1 MNVIACMLT
10 TLLALEGAAPSAAS
24 PGKCPP
30 ADNRCKAE
38 LFVRQAATAKTAKE
52 RALYLH
58 GAHRSYLALFDQ
70 TGEVKDLCAARRTYD
85 QSLAIKGQPE
95 SQRASFA
102 ARQADLTS
110 RERERGTRC
119 GRAAKRE
126 PKPEP
131 QVVATSPRPQDAPPA
146 TNDAPQQ
153 PALALEPI
161 VPSEPQSELLPVVAR
176 PRPPVAVRP
185 SSPPPW
191 THADVQAAQPGRRLV
206 IAGGVSL
213 GAGLALT
220 GVAGYLGGRLLGT
233 WRDSQ
238 ALHDAAGS
246 LGTEDQ
252 AARDAALASDYQ
264 RLRAPTMAMAIV
276 GGSTLIVGAVL
287 VGVGARRLARVA
299 SRAALLPMPGGLA
312 FRARF

>member
-1 MNVIACMLT
+1 MTSIAFPLAV
-10 TLLALEGAAPSAAS
+10 LLALQGVTPSTTRTRECE
-24 PGKCPP
+24 PT
-30 ADNRCKAE
+30 DNRCKAA
-38 LFVRQAATAKTAKE
+38 LFVRRAAAAVLPKE

-58 GAHRSYLALFDQ
+58 AAHRSYLALFDQ

-110 RERERGTRC
+110 REHERGVRC
-119 GRAAKRE
+119 GRAAKRD

-131 QVVATSPRPQDAPPA
+131 RIVATAPQEAPPVVLD
-146 TNDAPQQ
+146 TQ
-153 PALALEPI
+153 PALDSIEPRESQ
-161 VPSEPQSELLPVVAR
+161 PDALLPVVAR
-176 PRPPVAVRP
+176 ARPPLVVRP
-185 SSPPPW
+185 PSPPPR
-191 THADVQAAQPGRRLV
+191 ADVQDAQPGRRLV

-213 GAGLALT
+213 GVGLVLT
-220 GVAGYLGGRLLGT
+220 GAAGYLGGQLLGT
-233 WRDSQ
+233 WRDSR
-238 ALHDAAGS
+238 ALHDAAGP

-264 RLRAPTMAMAIV
+264 RLRAPTLAMAFV

-312 FRARF
+312 IHTRF

>member
-1 MNVIACMLT
+1 MNVIACIIA
-10 TLLALEGAAPSAAS
+10 TLLALEGAAPSTAR

-38 LFVRQAATAKTAKE
+38 LFVRQASTAKTARD

-95 SQRASFA
+95 NQRASFA

-110 RERERGTRC
+110 RERERGARC
-119 GRAAKRE
+119 GRAAKRDS
-126 PKPEP
+126 KPEP
-131 QVVATSPRPQDAPPA
+131 AIVATAPRLQDAPPV
-146 TNDAPQQ
+146 TNNAPQ
-153 PALALEPI
+153 PPISALTSNG
-161 VPSEPQSELLPVVAR
+161 PSEPLPALLPVVAR
-176 PRPPVAVRP
+176 PRAPVAVRP
-185 SSPPPW
+185 SSPLSS
-191 THADVQAAQPGRRLV
+191 THADMYQAKPGRRLM
-206 IAGGVSL
+206 ITGGVSL
-213 GAGLALT
+213 SVGLALT
-220 GVAGYLGGRLLGT
+220 GVAGYLGGQLLST

-238 ALHDAAGS
+238 ALHDAAGP

-252 AARDAALASDYQ
+252 AARDATLASDYQ
-264 RLRAPTMAMAIV
+264 RLRAPTLALAIV

-287 VGVGARRLARVA
+287 LGVGARRLARVA

-312 FRARF
+312 FHARF

>member
-1 MNVIACMLT
+1 MNLIACMMA
-10 TLLALEGAAPSAAS
+10 TLLALEGTPAAPAPA
-24 PGKCPP
+24 KCPP

-38 LFVRQAATAKTAKE
+38 LFVRQAATAGTAKE

-102 ARQADLTS
+102 ARQVDLTS
-110 RERERGTRC
+110 REHERGARC
-119 GRAAKRE
+119 GRAAKRD

-131 QVVATSPRPQDAPPA
+131 LVVAVAPQSQEAPPV
-146 TNDAPQQ
+146 TPDTK
-153 PALALEPI
+153 PALDSI
-161 VPSEPQSELLPVVAR
+161 GPSEPQPDALLPVVAQA
-176 PRPPVAVRP
+176 RPPLVVRP
-185 SSPPPW
+185 PSPQTRPP
-191 THADVQAAQPGRRLV
+191 ADVQDAQPGRRLV

-213 GAGLALT
+213 GVGLALT
-220 GVAGYLGGRLLGT
+220 GVAGYLGGQLLGT
-233 WRDSQ
+233 WRDSR
-238 ALHDAAGS
+238 ALHDAAGP

-264 RLRAPTMAMAIV
+264 RLRAPTLAMALV

-287 VGVGARRLARVA
+287 VSVGARRLARVA

>member
-1 MNVIACMLT
+1 MNGIACMLA
-10 TLLALEGAAPSAAS
+10 TLLALEGAAPASAS
-24 PGKCPP
+24 PNKCLP

-38 LFVRQAATAKTAKE
+38 LFVRQAATAATAQE

-95 SQRASFA
+95 RQRASFA

-110 RERERGTRC
+110 RERERGARC
-119 GRAAKRE
+119 GRAARRE
-126 PKPEP
+126 PQPEP
-131 QVVATSPRPQDAPPA
+131 LLVATAPRPQEPLTDATDIPLTLDASEPS
-146 TNDAPQQ
+146 APQ
-153 PALALEPI
+153 P
-161 VPSEPQSELLPVVAR
+161 ELLPVVAQ
-176 PRPPVAVRP
+176 PRTPLVQRP
-185 SSPPPW
+185 SSPSPRLPQDLPE
-191 THADVQAAQPGRRLV
+191 ARPGRGLV

-213 GAGLALT
+213 GVGLALT
-220 GVAGYLGGRLLGT
+220 GVAGYLGGRMLGT
-233 WRDSQ
+233 WRE
-238 ALHDAAGS
+238 ARVLHESSGP

-252 AARDAALASDYQ
+252 AARDAALASDYR
-264 RLRAPTMAMAIV
+264 RLRAPTLVMALV

-299 SRAALLPMPGGLA
+299 SRAALLPIPGGLA
-312 FRARF
+312 LHARF

>member
-1 MNVIACMLT
+1 MNVIAYMLA
-10 TLLALEGAAPSAAS
+10 TLLALEGTPAAATT
-24 PGKCPP
+24 GKCPP

-38 LFVRQAATAKTAKE
+38 RFVRQAATAGTAKE

-110 RERERGTRC
+110 RERERGARC
-119 GRAAKRE
+119 GRAAKRD

-131 QVVATSPRPQDAPPA
+131 LVVAVAPRSQDAL
-146 TNDAPQQ
+146 QQ
-153 PALALEPI
+153 PAPAPQMI
-161 VPSEPQSELLPVVAR
+161 VPSEPQPELLPVVAPR
-176 PRPPVAVRP
+176 RPPVIRQPQPAVSARP
-185 SSPPPW
+185 SSPPPR
-191 THADVQAAQPGRRLV
+191 THADVQDAQPGRRLV

-213 GAGLALT
+213 GVGLALT
-220 GVAGYLGGRLLGT
+220 GVAGYMGGQLLGT
-233 WRDSQ
+233 WRDSR
-238 ALHDAAGS
+238 ALHDAAGP

-252 AARDAALASDYQ
+252 AARDAELASDYQ
-264 RLRAPTMAMAIV
+264 RLRAPTLAMAIV

-287 VGVGARRLARVA
+287 LGVGARRLARVA

-312 FRARF
+312 LHARF